1 MAQPKQTNKN
11 DNKNTKK
18 TSDTTICKF
27 LQTSPVLPSLP
38 PLSHQPGTS
47 HLTNH
52 DHLLR
57 WSKRPP
63 GSKKEIQPWASL
75 SCSIFLNHNCD
86 HTISLLENS
95 QWPPPNCYEEIS
107 SNSLA
112 FMIQPQTA
120 CPAGI
125 TTAAPSGRPS
135 AARSTPCWAL
145 ARCQAISAVWIAPP
159 TAACSHPLFSPHLV
173 CSAVWLPPQ
182 AESCSFPR
190 QPVFLHA
197 VGPPRALALSSQI
210 ISPRGAFTPSPLV
223 SAKPFTGNISFN
235 PHMN

>member
-1 MAQPKQTNKN
+1 MTTKTP
-11 DNKNTKK
+11 KK
-18 TSDTTICKF
+18 TLIPLFANSSRF
-27 LQTSPVLPSLP
+27 LLFYLPCHHYPTSPGLV
-38 PLSHQPGTS
+38 S

-52 DHLLR
+52 NHLLR
-57 WSKRPP
+57 WSKR
-63 GSKKEIQPWASL
+63 EIQPWASL

-125 TTAAPSGRPS
+125 TTAA
-135 AARSTPCWAL
+135 RSTPCWAL

-159 TAACSHPLFSPHLV
+159 TAACSHPS
-173 CSAVWLPPQ
+173 
-182 AESCSFPR
+182 
-190 QPVFLHA
+190 
-197 VGPPRALALSSQI
+197 LA
-210 ISPRGAFTPSPLV
+210 RT
-223 SAKPFTGNISFN
+223 
-235 PHMN
+235 